1 LLSQEAFRATPLGSV
16 VLRNAAFTVKFL
28 NRDIEACLSLN
39 AQSAQF
45 PAAIPLGKGLRTNS
59 QSHMPTCPHFPKSA
73 LERPLSKITSPE
85 ALELNLK
92 V

>member
-28 NRDIEACLSLN
+28 NRDIEAC
-39 AQSAQF
+39 F
-45 PAAIPLGKGLRTNS
+45 E
-59 QSHMPTCPHFPKSA
+59 
-73 LERPLSKITSPE
+73 LERPIRTVPRGYSAGKGIAYQFSITHADVPAFSKVCLRASTVENSSPE